1 MSNKTRRQ
9 ADDGAYLWLV
19 LFTLV
24 VVGGL
29 VIALVY
35 GTMALLTAVPILLC
49 GAALIAVPWGVLTLI
64 EKWRNR
70 LQ

>member
-1 MSNKTRRQ
+1 MRDERP
-9 ADDGAYLWLV
+9 YLWMV

-35 GTMALLTAVPILLC
+35 GPVALLTAVPILLG
-49 GAALIAVPWGVLTLI
+49 GAMLIVIPYLVLKGIEWALHRYYGD
-64 EKWRNR
+64 E
-70 LQ
+70 